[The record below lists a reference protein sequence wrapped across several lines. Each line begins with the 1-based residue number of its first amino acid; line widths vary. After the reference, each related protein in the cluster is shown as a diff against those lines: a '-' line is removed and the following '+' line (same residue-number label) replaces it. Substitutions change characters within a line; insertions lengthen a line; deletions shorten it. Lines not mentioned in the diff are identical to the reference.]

1 MKVYIIQWIDCRV
14 NISWGVVID
23 RCRQDLRVKRLF
35 SIVTHNEIKPF
46 IGQVM
51 SSLSLII
58 QQVHFDFLFSHN
70 FVIDFPLQES
80 INMSVWRQFD
90 QICRFFLTILICYHL
105 HVGTVMEMRPVGKNR
120 QLVNE

>member
-14 NISWGVVID
+14 NVSWGVVID

-35 SIVTHNEIKPF
+35 SIVAYNEIKPF

-58 QQVHFDFLFSHN
+58 QQVHFDFLLSHN

-90 QICRFFLTILICYHL
+90 QICCFFSNHSDLLSFACWYCDGNAACEKEQTAS
-105 HVGTVMEMRPVGKNR
+105 E
-120 QLVNE
+120 